1 MLRSFRGFVFIATII
16 SLPVTAGI
24 LVWSFDEKPIQ
35 SPNVTFV
42 AEKLKVFLQTWYEIV
57 DGAIRPGYYTQT
69 TVFPCENVNCYVL
82 DQSKSMQ
89 AEAPYPF
96 CF

>member
-1 MLRSFRGFVFIATII
+1 M
-16 SLPVTAGI
+16 
-24 LVWSFDEKPIQ
+24 
-35 SPNVTFV
+35 

-96 CF
+96 CFNAHVYA

>member
-1 MLRSFRGFVFIATII
+1 MRSFRGFVFIATII

-24 LVWSFDEKPIQ
+24 WFGVLTRNQ